1 MHEVLY
7 TEQTASA
14 LEKAQASGR
23 STSWR
28 VSSTLFAHIAS
39 DQVLRPLGH
48 FAEGE
53 GAQAFPAIDA
63 GAYVQ
68 SELSVINL
76 RGNTDGI
83 RLAM

>member
-1 MHEVLY
+1 MHEVLF
-7 TEQTASA
+7 TPQTASA
-14 LEKAQASGR
+14 MEKAQASGR
-23 STSWR
+23 STWR

-53 GAQAFPAIDA
+53 GAQAFPATDA
-63 GAYVQ
+63 GAYVE

-76 RGNTDGI
+76 RGNTDGVRI
-83 RLAM
+83 AM